1 MPVVTIDLIA
11 GYDAPTRSR
20 LGRAVT
26 DAVAGVVA
34 AAPEAITVMLN
45 EYPVENYM
53 RGGAHRRPGPPRPDP
68 AELVRSFLG
77 AMEARDLDAARE
89 MLAPGFRMTF
99 PGDVRMSRLEELVK
113 WARPRYRA
121 VQKTY
126 EQFDAAQS
134 GTTAIVYCFGTLS
147 GTWPDGTGFSGIR
160 FIDRFEVED
169 GKLIRQDVWNDMG
182 ETRGR
187 T

>member
-11 GYDAPTRSR
+11 GYDADTRGR

-26 DAVAGVVA
+26 DAVASVVA
-34 AAPEAITVMLN
+34 APPEAITVMLT
-45 EYPVENYM
+45 EHAGENYM

-68 AELVRSFLG
+68 AELVRGFLG
-77 AMEARDLDAARE
+77 AMEARDLDTARA
-89 MLAPGFRMTF
+89 MLATGFRMTF
-99 PGDVRMSRLEELVK
+99 PGDVRMSRLEELIE
-113 WARPRYRA
+113 WARPRYKA

-126 EQFDAAQS
+126 ERFDAAQS
-134 GTTAIVYCFGTLS
+134 GATAIVYCFGTLS
-147 GTWPDGTGFSGIR
+147 GTWLDGTGFSGIR
-160 FIDRFEVED
+160 FIDRFEIEA
-169 GKLIRQDVWNDMG
+169 GKITRQDVWNDMG